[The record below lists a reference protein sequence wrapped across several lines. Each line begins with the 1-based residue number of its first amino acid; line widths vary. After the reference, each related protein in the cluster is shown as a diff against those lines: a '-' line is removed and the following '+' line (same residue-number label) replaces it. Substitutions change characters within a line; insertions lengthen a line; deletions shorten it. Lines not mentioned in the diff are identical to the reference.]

1 VVFLFSKSQAEVKLM
16 IVKEYCESMQKQL
29 AAWRANVQKLLLIAE
44 AVEGKD
50 RQEGA
55 RQIANLQAIIHDL
68 GKVSDML
75 KYECLPA

>member
-1 VVFLFSKSQAEVKLM
+1 M

-29 AAWRANVQKLLLIAE
+29 AAWRANIQKLLLIAE
-44 AVEGKD
+44 ALQGKD
-50 RQEGA
+50 RQEDA